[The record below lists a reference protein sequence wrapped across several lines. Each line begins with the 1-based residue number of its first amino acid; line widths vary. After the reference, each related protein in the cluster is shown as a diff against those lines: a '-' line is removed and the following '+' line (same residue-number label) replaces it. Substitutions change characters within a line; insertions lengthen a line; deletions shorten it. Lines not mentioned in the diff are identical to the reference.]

1 MAFPKIYIVG
11 VGPGD
16 PDLLTVKADRLIRS
30 ADLILYTDSLI
41 PLEIVAIA
49 PPTATVIRAADKN
62 LEELL
67 AVMIAAAKAGK
78 QVVRL
83 HDGDPCFYGAI
94 QEQMVGL
101 LAAGLDFEIVPG
113 VSAYQL
119 AAARL
124 RVELTVPE
132 RVQTIIL
139 SRMTGRTVVP
149 ESEELASLAAHRSS
163 LCLYLSAKHIVEVQ
177 ARLLLHYPLETP
189 VAICYRLGWVDEE
202 ILLVPLSELAVRSEA
217 AGFVRSTL
225 YVVSPALMAETVP
238 AEYGYPER
246 LEFETESGRSR
257 LYSGGYDRLFKPP
270 AIEIASTQTKSAVAD

>member
-1 MAFPKIYIVG
+1 MIFPKIYIVG

-16 PDLLTVKADRLIRS
+16 PELLTVKADRLIRS

-41 PLEIVAIA
+41 PPEIMAIVR
-49 PPTATVIRAADKN
+49 PDATVIRAADKN

-67 AVMIAAAKAGK
+67 AVMITAAKQGK

-94 QEQMVGL
+94 QEQMAGL
-101 LAAGLDFEIVPG
+101 LAARLNFEVVPG

-149 ESEELASLAAHRSS
+149 AAEELASLAAHRSS
-163 LCLYLSAKHIVEVQ
+163 LCLYLSAKHIVQVQ
-177 ARLLLHYPLETP
+177 ARLLLHYSPQTP
-189 VAICYRLGWVDEE
+189 VAICYRLGWADEQ
-202 ILLVPLSELAVRSEA
+202 IVLVPLSELAARNEEL
-217 AGFVRSTL
+217 GFVRSTL

-238 AEYGYPER
+238 AEYGYPQR
-246 LEFETESGRSR
+246 LEFEKESGRSR
-257 LYSGGYDRLFKPP
+257 LYSPGHDRLFKP
-270 AIEIASTQTKSAVAD
+270 DL